1 MQSTII
7 LLNLSHIKLRV
18 CAFYEFLEPWYEQYH
33 RLWGWG
39 GVVICN
45 LQLLGQ
51 HLFIEKIINLF
62 RNFEGTKLTYD
73 HSNIKLFE
81 ENSNADH

>member
-1 MQSTII
+1 M
-7 LLNLSHIKLRV
+7 
-18 CAFYEFLEPWYEQYH
+18 
-33 RLWGWG
+33 GWG
-39 GVVICN
+39 GYLQFDAVSLL